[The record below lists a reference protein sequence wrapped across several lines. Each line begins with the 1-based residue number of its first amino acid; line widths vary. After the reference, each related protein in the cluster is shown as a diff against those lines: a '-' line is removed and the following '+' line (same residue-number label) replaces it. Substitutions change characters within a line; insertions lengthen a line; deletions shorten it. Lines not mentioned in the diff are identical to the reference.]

1 MWKERPIDC
10 FTRGIKAQQWNTGMS
25 LTSFNTVMTSWIVC
39 RLMCWPLKLFITSLS
54 IKSYLCPIPPK
65 LRSFN
70 QIKAHA
76 TNQWA
81 KIRYLF
87 YLSTDIFYF
96 RLQRLLPWNLS
107 CTQENLWD
115 LWIWKEWCLDSPY
128 VRCVLA
134 SRPFH
139 SLNVHFIV

>member
-1 MWKERPIDC
+1 MWKVNWLLHSRNQSTTMKYRDVLDELQYC
-10 FTRGIKAQQWNTGMS
+10 Y
-25 LTSFNTVMTSWIVC
+25 MTSWIVC

-54 IKSYLCPIPPK
+54 IKSYLCLIPPK